1 MYLILFT
8 FDKIL
13 QYWQIFVPIH
23 HVVDKNL
30 AIEKSYRPN
39 LKRIQVKTT
48 QKLCLLSMSQLEF
61 GSEWQPCRVD
71 VTPCQLPNIA
81 SSLMM

>member
-1 MYLILFT
+1 MQVAPILGGFLKKHFDFYDRKYL
-8 FDKIL
+8 DN
-13 QYWQIFVPIH
+13 
-23 HVVDKNL
+23 NL